1 MHEDIERLILM
12 TGIRTLRIVCA
23 MKRDFVRSVVIFLVL
38 SLVFALVS
46 CEEKIPDLSKK
57 ERDPRLIGFWT
68 YIENRTEEILPE
80 DKAID
85 FRSDGSCTGFS
96 YPGGKRLFYTKENH
110 QLYLFIYGDGL
121 KLSNRTYE
129 EYYLIERDTL
139 YLWLSREEM
148 FARQYKRALA
158 YTRTSKP

>member
-1 MHEDIERLILM
+1 M
-12 TGIRTLRIVCA
+12 
-23 MKRDFVRSVVIFLVL
+23 
-38 SLVFALVS
+38 
-46 CEEKIPDLSKK
+46 SKK
-57 ERDPRLIGFWT
+57 ERDPRLIGAWSLENKDASFSPKT
-68 YIENRTEEILPE
+68 KHIEF
-80 DKAID
+80 KA
-85 FRSDGSCTGFS
+85 DGSCVGFS

-110 QLYLFIYGDGL
+110 QLYLFVYGEGL

>member
-1 MHEDIERLILM
+1 M
-12 TGIRTLRIVCA
+12 TRNFFT
-23 MKRDFVRSVVIFLVL
+23 SVLLLLGLFFSIG
-38 SLVFALVS
+38 LVS
-46 CEEKIPDLSKK
+46 CGEGAPDLSKK
-57 ERDPRLIGFWT
+57 ERDPRLIGAWSLENKDASFSPKT
-68 YIENRTEEILPE
+68 KHIEF
-80 DKAID
+80 KA
-85 FRSDGSCTGFS
+85 DGSCVGFS
-96 YPGGKRLFYTKENH
+96 YPGGKRLFYTKGNY
-110 QLYLFIYGDGL
+110 QLYLFVYGEGL

>member
-1 MHEDIERLILM
+1 
-12 TGIRTLRIVCA
+12 
-23 MKRDFVRSVVIFLVL
+23 MKRNFFISVLLLLGLFFSIGF
-38 SLVFALVS
+38 VS
-46 CEEKIPDLSKK
+46 CGEGAPDLSKK
-57 ERDPRLIGFWT
+57 ERDPRLIGAWSLENKDASFSPKT
-68 YIENRTEEILPE
+68 KHIEF
-80 DKAID
+80 KA
-85 FRSDGSCTGFS
+85 DGSCVGFS

-110 QLYLFIYGDGL
+110 QLYLFVYGEGL